1 MSGLITTLCGGLLL
15 IAARQHRQRLLALAA
30 LAMTLLPWLFDAKL
44 QEIMHYALSR
54 VA

>member
-15 IAARQHRQRLLALAA
+15 IAAHQHRQRLLALAA

-44 QEIMHYALSR
+44 KAIMHYALSQ